1 MDPALAAAI
10 GARVRAARDA
20 RGLSLSAL
28 AERARVGKGSLS
40 EIEHGTRNPTLST
53 LYALAG
59 ALGVPLATL
68 LAERPGSQVGSPGI
82 DARLLDAT
90 RHEDGV
96 VEVYLLHLEPG
107 TAHRSGAHGP
117 GVVEH
122 LLVTHGRARVGVL
135 GGEVEAGPG
144 ETAVWVSDAE
154 HGYEA
159 LGSAPVEAVLTI
171 RTPLVRE

>member
-10 GARVRAARDA
+10 GERLRAARDA
-20 RGLSLSAL
+20 RGLTLSAL
-28 AERARVGKGSLS
+28 AGRAGVGKGSLS
-40 EIEHGTRNPTLST
+40 EIEHGIRNPTLST

-68 LAERPGSQVGSPGI
+68 LAEQAGSQVASPGI
-82 DARLLDAT
+82 GARLLDAT
-90 RHEDGV
+90 RHVDGT

-122 LLVTHGRARVGVL
+122 LLVTHGRVRVGVL
-135 GGEVEAGPG
+135 GREVEAGPG
-144 ETAVWVSDAE
+144 DTAVWVSDAE

-159 LGSAPVEAVLTI
+159 LGPTPVEAVLTI
-171 RTPLVRE
+171 RTPMA

>member
-1 MDPALAAAI
+1 MDPALAAVV
-10 GARVRAARDA
+10 GERLRAARDA

-28 AERARVGKGSLS
+28 ADRAGVGKGSLS
-40 EIEHGTRNPTLST
+40 EIEHGLRNPTLST

-68 LAERPGSQVGSPGI
+68 LAEQAGSHVASPGI
-82 DARLLDAT
+82 GARLLDAT
-90 RHEDGV
+90 RREDGT

-107 TAHRSGAHGP
+107 AAHRSDAHGT

-135 GGEVEAGPG
+135 GREVEVGPG
-144 ETAVWVSDAE
+144 ETAVWISDTE

-171 RTPLVRE
+171 RTPVAGM